1 MADLDGKIVKQ
12 FTHTKGY
19 DAEGT
24 LSPDGKKMIYTSDKD
39 GDIDLY
45 IMDMKTGKEKK

>member
-1 MADLDGKIVKQ
+1 MERSLKQ
-12 FTHTKGY
+12 LTQFKGY

-45 IMDMKTGKEKK
+45 IMDINTGKERK